1 MKSNQGGFTLIEL
14 IMVIVILGALA
25 VVALPQY
32 VDLQSQADAAAAD
45 GVLGAAEA
53 AAAINFAAGVAGV
66 AAANKP
72 AAVDSGGGNAC
83 SDADNYIVNGQC
95 LLNAME
101 GTPTGWSVSGNTLTH
116 TAGGVTYTITVSAAE
131 SATSKAQLT
140 KSW

>member
-1 MKSNQGGFTLIEL
+1 MRSNQGGFTLIEL

-32 VDLQSQADAAAAD
+32 VDLQSQADEAAAD

-66 AAANKP
+66 TAANKP
-72 AAVDSGGGNAC
+72 AAVDSSGGNAC
-83 SDADNYIVNGQC
+83 SDASNFIVNGQC

-101 GTPTGWSVSGNTLTH
+101 GTPSGWSASGNTLTH
-116 TAGGVTYTITVSAAE
+116 TVGSTTYTITVSTAE
-131 SATSKAQLT
+131 SATAKAQLS
-140 KSW
+140 KNW